1 MEAYPLPTNSSIKTR
16 EVDKQTSHIKPILRI
31 IEEKEK

>member
-16 EVDKQTSHIKPILRI
+16 EVDKQTYHTKSILR